1 MTVYRSMP
9 EALNPHLGKV
19 VSAFVALLA
28 EAEHAKVLKDA
39 EKVCVCVYIHAYI
52 YYI

>member
-1 MTVYRSMP
+1 MP